1 MWGSLR
7 GQSRVV
13 LLCPVAEGFTPLRR
27 ASPLYWP
34 VGSPTLGS
42 RQPRVQLHPC
52 DLGLDS
58 WPQGLSVLTCK
69 AGAMLSN
76 PRHVA
81 LSAPW
86 VSGVPLLIGPACLSL
101 PIYKLG

>member
-1 MWGSLR
+1 MP
-7 GQSRVV
+7 
-13 LLCPVAEGFTPLRR
+13 LCPVAEGSLPSKGKLLSTGQ
-27 ASPLYWP
+27 W
-34 VGSPTLGS
+34 GSPTLAAASRGCSSTCMTLGWTRGS
-42 RQPRVQLHPC
+42 EA
-52 DLGLDS
+52 
-58 WPQGLSVLTCK
+58 LSVLTCK

-86 VSGVPLLIGPACLSL
+86 VSGVSLLIGPACLSL